1 MIVYNK
7 LIRDKIPQIIESNG
21 KKASIKV
28 LNDAEYRTEL
38 DAKLT
43 EELAEYQNADESSK
57 VEELADLVELIYAI
71 LDNKGVSIDEFEKI
85 RLAKQE
91 KRGGFKERLYL
102 ISVDG

>member
-7 LIRDKIPQIIESNG
+7 LIRDKIPQIIESSG

-28 LNDAEYRTEL
+28 LNDTEYRTEL
-38 DAKLT
+38 DAKLN
-43 EELAEYQNADESSK
+43 EELAEYQNANESSR
-57 VEELADLVELIYAI
+57 VEELADLVELVYAI
-71 LDNKGVSIDEFEKI
+71 LDIKGVSIDEFEKM